1 MKGVTPFTRERG
13 LGKNTRIPQ
22 PRGRVLSDKRDPGE
36 LTPSICEEAL
46 TRFSESDDSLAG
58 LIEQHHIEVRDFM
71 VLSFICDQ
79 DAMSVGQLC
88 SALGLS
94 RHSTTDCVSRL
105 IQAQLVTADLP
116 DDPYVSTNR
125 VTPTNAGKVLV
136 RRILGY

>member
-1 MKGVTPFTRERG
+1 
-13 LGKNTRIPQ
+13 
-22 PRGRVLSDKRDPGE
+22 
-36 LTPSICEEAL
+36 
-46 TRFSESDDSLAG
+46 
-58 LIEQHHIEVRDFM
+58 M

-79 DAMSVGQLC
+79 DTMSIGQLC

-125 VTPTNAGKVLV
+125 VTTTNAGNVLV